1 MYGGGRGE
9 GKHMLPS
16 HQQGYR
22 TRDILFL
29 LGTLG
34 VAGTIATVVT
44 GTTVIGGGGFLLLIS
59 PLLLLFSPILVPLAI
74 FGTVVGGGGLFM
86 ATMTAMGVG
95 SLVWFINYMRG
106 KKPIGAESLDYVAGG
121 VKGATEYVGDKVS
134 HVTHSAYEGTARV
147 LGTGGGPTCSAVAAA
162 ALAALLVLL
171 YCLSLLAGV
180 PLLGFSSAGCAQQ
193 QSDILLA
200 RTDADVRSSAST
212 AGLFAELG
220 RCEAQLSRLL
230 GAAKARAEGQ
240 EEGEAAGRS
249 AEPAEGGNPFE
260 GVSAAMVE
268 KELLEL
274 RREVARLQAENLHLE
289 SQMKERAAFSDDTVS
304 QEALQAAEKALSQF
318 NPPAAA
324 AASQAATG
332 PHAYRCAATAAD
344 MRRFFN
350 FTPRGPCP
358 DDWLLVQR
366 LVFDKACHALP
377 RRRCTAATVDEAREP
392 MPVPEALFTQK
403 ALQDGN
409 VRWQQH
415 RCHSF
420 SCLNRQS
427 ATDCRNCFNMTH
439 EAHRWQWPYKGSIA
453 MQDVIA
459 LKPKS
464 LRIGL
469 DVGGGSGTFA
479 AHMARYGVTI
489 MTTGLNREAAAAL
502 KHKSGQQQQQQ
513 QQQQQLAEDEAAA
526 PGLPYM
532 ETIAARGLIPLHL
545 PHQARLP
552 FFDGTLDIIHSI
564 NSIKY
569 MPPLEF
575 EEMLFEWDRVLR
587 PGGLLWFEMFYAPKD
602 EMAVYVWVLQV
613 LRYEKRYW
621 NLMPKTDRTERKGP
635 HVYLNCVLEKPA
647 RGSQGM
653 DVVPPVS

>member
-1 MYGGGRGE
+1 MSSPTWKG
-9 GKHMLPS
+9 P
-16 HQQGYR
+16 
-22 TRDILFL
+22 
-29 LGTLG
+29 G
-34 VAGTIATVVT
+34 VSG
-44 GTTVIGGGGFLLLIS
+44 
-59 PLLLLFSPILVPLAI
+59 
-74 FGTVVGGGGLFM
+74 
-86 ATMTAMGVG
+86 
-95 SLVWFINYMRG
+95 
-106 KKPIGAESLDYVAGG
+106 
-121 VKGATEYVGDKVS
+121 
-134 HVTHSAYEGTARV
+134 
-147 LGTGGGPTCSAVAAA
+147 AVAVA

-171 YCLSLLAGV
+171 YCLSLFAGV
-180 PLLGFSSAGCAQQ
+180 PLLGLGSGGCAQQ
-193 QSDILLA
+193 QSLWRLCPALPPSAPPSPSPSVLSLSSIRFPRQISLSATPASGRPPPPPAPVPPLPPRRFPLPSDILLA

-240 EEGEAAGRS
+240 AEGEAAGGR
-249 AEPAEGGNPFE
+249 AEPADGGNPFE

-274 RREVARLQAENLHLE
+274 RVRGGERGGEAGIGGRSGEGVGGKKMKGEGERERGRRGGDEAAEREVARLQAENLHLE

-304 QEALQAAEKALSQF
+304 HEALQAAEKALSQY

-324 AASQAATG
+324 ASSPAATG

-377 RRRCTAATVDEAREP
+377 RRRCTTATVDEAREP
-392 MPVPEALFTQK
+392 MPVPDALFTQK
-403 ALQDGN
+403 ALMDGN

-420 SCLNRQS
+420 ACLNRQS

-439 EAHRWQWPYKGSIA
+439 EAHRWQRAYKGSIA

-459 LKPKS
+459 MKPKS

-502 KHKSGQQQQQQ
+502 KHKPGQQQQQQ
-513 QQQQQLAEDEAAA
+513 QQVAEAEAAA

-602 EMAVYVWVLQV
+602 EMAVYVWVIQL

-621 NLMPKTDRTERKGP
+621 NLVPKTDRTERKGP

-647 RGSQGM
+647 RGNQGM
-653 DVVPPVS
+653 DVVPPVR

>member
-1 MYGGGRGE
+1 MSSPTWKG
-9 GKHMLPS
+9 P
-16 HQQGYR
+16 
-22 TRDILFL
+22 
-29 LGTLG
+29 G
-34 VAGTIATVVT
+34 VSG
-44 GTTVIGGGGFLLLIS
+44 
-59 PLLLLFSPILVPLAI
+59 
-74 FGTVVGGGGLFM
+74 
-86 ATMTAMGVG
+86 
-95 SLVWFINYMRG
+95 
-106 KKPIGAESLDYVAGG
+106 
-121 VKGATEYVGDKVS
+121 
-134 HVTHSAYEGTARV
+134 
-147 LGTGGGPTCSAVAAA
+147 AVAVA

-171 YCLSLLAGV
+171 YCLSLFAGV
-180 PLLGFSSAGCAQQ
+180 PLLGLGSGGCAQQ
-193 QSDILLA
+193 QRWDIVLWRLCPALPPSAPPSPSPSVLSLSSIRFPRQISLSATPASGRPPPPPAPVPPLPPRRFPLPSDILLA

-240 EEGEAAGRS
+240 AEGEAAGGR

-304 QEALQAAEKALSQF
+304 QEALLAAKQALAQY

-324 AASQAATG
+324 ASSEAATG

-392 MPVPEALFTQK
+392 MPVPDALFTQK
-403 ALQDGN
+403 ALMDGN

-420 SCLNRQS
+420 ACLNRQS

-439 EAHRWQWPYKGSIA
+439 EAHRWQRAYKGSIA

-459 LKPKS
+459 MKPKS
-464 LRIGL
+464 LR
-469 DVGGGSGTFA
+469 
-479 AHMARYGVTI
+479 
-489 MTTGLNREAAAAL
+489 
-502 KHKSGQQQQQQ
+502 
-513 QQQQQLAEDEAAA
+513 
-526 PGLPYM
+526 
-532 ETIAARGLIPLHL
+532 
-545 PHQARLP
+545 
-552 FFDGTLDIIHSI
+552 
-564 NSIKY
+564 
-569 MPPLEF
+569 
-575 EEMLFEWDRVLR
+575 
-587 PGGLLWFEMFYAPKD
+587 
-602 EMAVYVWVLQV
+602 
-613 LRYEKRYW
+613 
-621 NLMPKTDRTERKGP
+621 
-635 HVYLNCVLEKPA
+635 
-647 RGSQGM
+647 
-653 DVVPPVS
+653 

>member
-16 HQQGYR
+16 QQGYR

-34 VAGTIATVVT
+34 IAGTIATVVT
-44 GTTVIGGGGFLLLIS
+44 ATTVIGGGGFLFLIS

-74 FGTVVGGGGLFM
+74 FGTVVGGGALFM

-121 VKGATEYVGDKVS
+121 VKGATDQRPSVHMSSSSWKRPGVS
-134 HVTHSAYEGTARV
+134 G
-147 LGTGGGPTCSAVAAA
+147 AVAVA

-171 YCLSLLAGV
+171 YCLSLFAGV
-180 PLLGFSSAGCAQQ
+180 PLLWFGSAGCAQQ
-193 QSDILLA
+193 RSDILLA

-220 RCEAQLSRLL
+220 RCEAQLTRLL
-230 GAAKARAEGQ
+230 SAAKARAEGSA
-240 EEGEAAGRS
+240 EGEAAGGR
-249 AEPAEGGNPFE
+249 AEPADASRPR
-260 GVSAAMVE
+260 S
-268 KELLEL
+268 
-274 RREVARLQAENLHLE
+274 RRGASRVQPSRSCRIIPSSDRPARLSLCSDSSGHAALLQLHPPQAVPGRLAAGAGVVLQRMMFEKACHPLTPPSTNLLFPPFPRFPP
-289 SQMKERAAFSDDTVS
+289 SPQYNPPAADASSPAATGPHAYRCTATAADMRRFFNFTPRGPCPDDWLLV
-304 QEALQAAEKALSQF
+304 QLALQAAEKALSQF
-318 NPPAAA
+318 NPPAAV
-324 AASQAATG
+324 AASEAATG

-377 RRRCTAATVDEAREP
+377 RRRCTAATVDAAREVRREGGREWVVRGDMETATCGGSSTSATPFPHPPSKLPSIPPIQP

-403 ALQDGN
+403 ALLDGN

-439 EAHRWQWPYKGSIA
+439 EAHRWQRPYKGSIA

-459 LKPKS
+459 MKPKS
-464 LRIGL
+464 LR
-469 DVGGGSGTFA
+469 
-479 AHMARYGVTI
+479 
-489 MTTGLNREAAAAL
+489 
-502 KHKSGQQQQQQ
+502 
-513 QQQQQLAEDEAAA
+513 
-526 PGLPYM
+526 
-532 ETIAARGLIPLHL
+532 
-545 PHQARLP
+545 
-552 FFDGTLDIIHSI
+552 
-564 NSIKY
+564 
-569 MPPLEF
+569 
-575 EEMLFEWDRVLR
+575 
-587 PGGLLWFEMFYAPKD
+587 
-602 EMAVYVWVLQV
+602 
-613 LRYEKRYW
+613 
-621 NLMPKTDRTERKGP
+621 
-635 HVYLNCVLEKPA
+635 
-647 RGSQGM
+647 
-653 DVVPPVS
+653 